1 MKPRE
6 LFSLGVRLL
15 GVWLLYSSATYV
27 AGFADMKLFP
37 STPRAQDSATSYLIY
52 AMTHFSIAVFF
63 LLWTETLVNWS
74 YGNEGMPK
82 DVEPEH
88 DSVREG

>member
-6 LFSLGVRLL
+6 LFSLGIRLL
-15 GVWLLYSSATYV
+15 GVWLLYQGATYI

-37 STPRAQDSATSYLIY
+37 STTKAQDSASVYLIY
-52 AMTHFSIAVFF
+52 ATMHFSIAVFF

-74 YGNEGMPK
+74 YGSQRMPK
-82 DVEPEH
+82 DVERDHE
-88 DSVREG
+88 SVQEG